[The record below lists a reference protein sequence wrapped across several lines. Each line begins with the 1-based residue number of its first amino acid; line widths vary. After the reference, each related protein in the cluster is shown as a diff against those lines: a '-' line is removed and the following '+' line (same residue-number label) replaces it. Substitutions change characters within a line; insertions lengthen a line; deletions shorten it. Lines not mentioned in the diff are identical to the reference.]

1 MSTLNVT
8 FKLRRDITANWDIYN
23 PTLEEGE
30 IGVDTTLN
38 KFKIGKKVGG
48 VLQTWS
54 QLQFANLLATD
65 LTSAISTH
73 NSQTTNI
80 HGIADTAALA
90 TKTYADSAVST
101 HSADTSN
108 VHGIV
113 DMTQLA
119 TQTYVDTAV
128 TNLSNTSDITYALQA
143 DVGNADGIATLDS
156 NGQVPLTQLGNLV
169 DGAPTAL
176 NTLNELAAALGDD
189 ANFSGTITNSLSTTN
204 TNVSNLNTSVTNL
217 TNTVNQFDARI
228 VSLELGL
235 GI

>member
-8 FKLRRDITANWDIYN
+8 FKLRRDTTQNWGIYN

-30 IGVDTTLN
+30 IGVDTDLN

-73 NSQTTNI
+73 NSQTTSV

-128 TNLSNTSDITYALQA
+128 QNLSNSADLEYVPIA
-143 DVGNADGIATLDS
+143 DVGNPNGVASLDS
-156 NGQVPLTQLGNLV
+156 TGKIPLLELGNLI

-189 ANFSGTITNSLSTTN
+189 ANFAGTITTSLGTTN

>member
-8 FKLRRDITANWDIYN
+8 FKLRRDTTQNWGIYN

-30 IGVDTTLN
+30 IGVDTDLN
-38 KFKIGKKVGG
+38 KFKIGKKVSG

-54 QLQFANLLATD
+54 QLEFANLLATD

-73 NSQTTNI
+73 NSQTTSV

-90 TKTYADSAVST
+90 TKTYSDTAVST
-101 HSADTSN
+101 HSAVTTN
-108 VHGIV
+108 VHGIAN
-113 DMTQLA
+113 TALLA

-128 TNLSNTSDITYALQA
+128 QNLSNTSNTTYALQS
-143 DVGNADGIATLDS
+143 DVGNVDGIATLDS
-156 NGQVPLTQLGNLV
+156 SGQVPLTQLGNLV
-169 DGAPTAL
+169 DGAPGAL

-189 ANFSGTITNSLSTTN
+189 ANFAGTITTSLGTTN

>member
-1 MSTLNVT
+1 
-8 FKLRRDITANWDIYN
+8 
-23 PTLEEGE
+23 
-30 IGVDTTLN
+30 
-38 KFKIGKKVGG
+38 
-48 VLQTWS
+48 
-54 QLQFANLLATD
+54 
-65 LTSAISTH
+65 
-73 NSQTTNI
+73 
-80 HGIADTAALA
+80 
-90 TKTYADSAVST
+90 
-101 HSADTSN
+101 
-108 VHGIV
+108 
-113 DMTQLA
+113 MTQLA